1 MRKIKNLK
9 SVEDKLNTIQKAVQ
23 NKQDEYELMLM
34 DIEEMLGCD
43 NTTLTALGRIVTK
56 YFGLTVTPEI
66 FESELEHIMS
76 IKDVSEYIEGMKSQ
90 LPSAEELA
98 ALAEIV
104 KRKNW

>member
-1 MRKIKNLK
+1 MYSFKLFQIIVSVFRGSVVIK
-9 SVEDKLNTIQKAVQ
+9 
-23 NKQDEYELMLM
+23 
-34 DIEEMLGCD
+34 G
-43 NTTLTALGRIVTK
+43 TLTVLGRIVTK